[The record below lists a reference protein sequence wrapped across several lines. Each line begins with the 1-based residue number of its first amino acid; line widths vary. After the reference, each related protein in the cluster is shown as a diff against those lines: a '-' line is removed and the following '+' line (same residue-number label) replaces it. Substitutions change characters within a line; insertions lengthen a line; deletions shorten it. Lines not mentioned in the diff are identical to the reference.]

1 MGDTPAPSQSQ
12 SNPLARKL
20 NKILESRLDNDKEML
35 DALEALSQ
43 FFGENSLRSRRNL
56 RGDIEHRSLT
66 INEEFAVAF
75 KEVKEQLDGIHE
87 DVRAMSECCQDMT
100 SRLKVAKEQT
110 HDLINQTTKLQAE
123 SQLLQMKSEVADA
136 FLSKFQLQPAEMK
149 VLRGGHNTTMTED
162 FFSALERAKSI
173 HNDVKVLLRTNQQ
186 TAGLEIMESMAL
198 HLETAYERL
207 YRWTQAECRLLTGD
221 SLEVSPLLCQAM
233 SALQDRPVLFRY
245 SLDEYGTARRTAVVR
260 GFIDALTRGGASG
273 TPRPIEMHSHDPLRY
288 VGDMLAWLHQA
299 TASEKE
305 YLQAVLKMV
314 PEDCVEEPMT
324 EVLGHITEGVCRPF
338 KVRVEHVLVAEPGP
352 VILYKLANLL
362 NFYHHTIGSILQ
374 ASSSLLATTEDMHQL
389 SKKLFMNSLN
399 CHASKLMEKV
409 ELPPADLGP
418 TAALNQ
424 TMALLREILSSYDSS
439 VVPLDARRTDFTE
452 VLSCVVDPLLQM
464 CAMSASQLNP
474 ADMATYMVNCLYMMK
489 TTLSLFEFT
498 DQRLEMLS
506 AQVDAHLDTLV
517 NEQASFTLSHVGL
530 AHMYSVVQQHQP
542 REGPLSA
549 VHGLDRNSI
558 KTAMKQFDAFLASPD
573 DLVLPQCKFLLSA
586 TLRDVVDKRSM
597 DVIRQVY
604 EQLYTAVTDPAN
616 KYEDPNELVQ
626 RTPQQIK
633 QLLS

>member
-1 MGDTPAPSQSQ
+1 
-12 SNPLARKL
+12 
-20 NKILESRLDNDKEML
+20 
-35 DALEALSQ
+35 
-43 FFGENSLRSRRNL
+43 
-56 RGDIEHRSLT
+56 
-66 INEEFAVAF
+66 
-75 KEVKEQLDGIHE
+75 
-87 DVRAMSECCQDMT
+87 
-100 SRLKVAKEQT
+100 
-110 HDLINQTTKLQAE
+110 
-123 SQLLQMKSEVADA
+123 
-136 FLSKFQLQPAEMK
+136 
-149 VLRGGHNTTMTED
+149 
-162 FFSALERAKSI
+162 
-173 HNDVKVLLRTNQQ
+173 
-186 TAGLEIMESMAL
+186 
-198 HLETAYERL
+198 
-207 YRWTQAECRLLTGD
+207 
-221 SLEVSPLLCQAM
+221 
-233 SALQDRPVLFRY
+233 
-245 SLDEYGTARRTAVVR
+245 
-260 GFIDALTRGGASG
+260 
-273 TPRPIEMHSHDPLRY
+273 MHSHDPL
-288 VGDMLAWLHQA
+288 
-299 TASEKE
+299 S
-305 YLQAVLKMV
+305 
-314 PEDCVEEPMT
+314 
-324 EVLGHITEGVCRPF
+324 
-338 KVRVEHVLVAEPGP
+338 
-352 VILYKLANLL
+352 
-362 NFYHHTIGSILQ
+362 SILQ
-374 ASSSLLATTEDMHQL
+374 GSASLLATTDDMHQL

-418 TAALNQ
+418 TAALTQ

-558 KTAMKQFDAFLASPD
+558 KTAMKHFDAFLASPD

-604 EQLYTAVTDPAN
+604 EQLYEAVTDSAN
-616 KYEDPNELVQ
+616 KYEDPNDIMQ
-626 RTPQQIK
+626 RTPQQIR

>member
-1 MGDTPAPSQSQ
+1 MGDTPASSQSQ

-75 KEVKEQLDGIHE
+75 KEQLDGIHE

-149 VLRGGHNTTMTED
+149 VLRGGHNTNMTED

-233 SALQDRPVLFRY
+233 SALQDRPVLF
-245 SLDEYGTARRTAVVR
+245 
-260 GFIDALTRGGASG
+260 
-273 TPRPIEMHSHDPLRY
+273 RY

-374 ASSSLLATTEDMHQL
+374 GSSSLLATTEDMHQL